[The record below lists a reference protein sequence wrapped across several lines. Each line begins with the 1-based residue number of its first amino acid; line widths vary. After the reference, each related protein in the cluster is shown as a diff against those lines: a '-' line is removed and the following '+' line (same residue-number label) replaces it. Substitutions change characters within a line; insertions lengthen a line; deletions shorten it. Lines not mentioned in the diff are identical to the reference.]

1 MLAISLSWPSISAAQ
16 TKSDQAKVSNPH
28 AGHQEKQAAGGE
40 DKGGQMKGMK
50 MPGMSGQKQESAWW
64 FDKYSRRQKPDMS
77 GMDMSD
83 GEGDMAGMTG
93 MQDVKMDA
101 DSTAGDGS
109 SSGMGMMDDVDLMG
123 MMEVDLDMMGA
134 IAGDV
139 AESSSIKG
147 MGEMKLASSLPGSPG
162 VSRLYHVGATEFF
175 LNYPEHITVT
185 TKQLAALNRLKQKA
199 LFSKATTQRKIDE
212 AEQELWELTGADEP
226 NAAQI
231 LDKVQAIEKLRG
243 EQRMAF
249 IQSVADAAIVLTDEQ
264 RQMLIGT
271 RADETAK
278 TDAHENKIGTKSGT
292 PDTGGAAGEHDQTL
306 NPAKQ

>member
-1 MLAISLSWPSISAAQ
+1 MSKFESQFKAIQHVFIGVAVLAISLSWPSVSAAQ

-109 SSGMGMMDDVDLMG
+109 SSGMGMMEDVDLMG

-147 MGEMKLASSLPGSPG
+147 MGEMKLAFSLPGSPG
-162 VSRLYHVGATEFF
+162 VSRLYHVGAAGFY
-175 LNYPEHITVT
+175 LNHSEHITLT
-185 TKQLAALNRLKQKA
+185 TRQQAALNVVQRKA
-199 LFSKATTQRKIDE
+199 LLSKFTTQRKIDE

-231 LDKVQAIEKLRG
+231 QATVKAIEKLRG

-249 IQSVADAAIVLTDEQ
+249 IQSVGEAAKVLTEEQ
-264 RQMLIGT
+264 RRMLMGT
-271 RADETAK
+271 TER
-278 TDAHENKIGTKSGT
+278 N
-292 PDTGGAAGEHDQTL
+292 AAAATSQ
-306 NPAKQ
+306 